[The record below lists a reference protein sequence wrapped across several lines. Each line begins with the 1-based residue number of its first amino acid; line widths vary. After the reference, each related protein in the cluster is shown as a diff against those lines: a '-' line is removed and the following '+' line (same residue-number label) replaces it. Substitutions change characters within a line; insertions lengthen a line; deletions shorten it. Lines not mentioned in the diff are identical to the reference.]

1 MDTVEGLQTESDCF
15 LTLLWRK
22 SKLMLIFKL
31 EFQITDEVTRI
42 FETLQVLIPLDIYKI
57 FISNHSY

>member
-22 SKLMLIFKL
+22 SKFMLIFKL

>member
-31 EFQITDEVTRI
+31 EFQITDEITRI